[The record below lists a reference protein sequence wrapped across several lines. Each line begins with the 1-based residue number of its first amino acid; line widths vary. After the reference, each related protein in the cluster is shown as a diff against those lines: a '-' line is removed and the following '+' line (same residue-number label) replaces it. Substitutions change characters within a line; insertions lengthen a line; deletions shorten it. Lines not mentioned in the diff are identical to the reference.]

1 MNLPTNIVIQIN
13 ERIYLKNPEASQLG
27 KNIIRGSIEL
37 IDEIGFEQFNFK
49 KLGAHIDSPEAS
61 IYRYFENKH
70 KILLYLTS
78 WYWAWLEYRVIF
90 ATVNIDSPYER
101 LSRVIDVITENAVH
115 DNSTEHIDESKLQ
128 RIVTSESSKAYLTK
142 EVDNENREG
151 LFSGYK
157 QLVGRIAA
165 IVTEIDP
172 EFRYPMMLISTLI
185 EGIHHQRFFA
195 QHLPRLTNVIEGED
209 CINKFYQK
217 MVFSLLNDQKNV
229 QKK

>member
-1 MNLPTNIVIQIN
+1 MQLPGNILIQIN

-27 KNIIRGSIEL
+27 KNILRGSIEL

-78 WYWAWLEYRVIF
+78 WYWAWVEYRVLF
-90 ATVNIDSPYER
+90 ATANISSAEER
-101 LSRVIDVITENAVH
+101 LNRALDVLTQNAVN
-115 DNSTEHIDESKLQ
+115 DQTSEHIDESKLQ

-157 QLVGRIAA
+157 QLVARIAA
-165 IVTEIDP
+165 IAQEIDP
-172 EFRYPMMLISTLI
+172 NFPYPLMLISTVI
-185 EGIHHQRFFA
+185 EGIHHQRYFA
-195 QHLPRLTNVIEGED
+195 QHLPRLTNVVEGED
-209 CINKFYQK
+209 SITNFYRKMIFSMLNK
-217 MVFSLLNDQKNV
+217 
-229 QKK
+229 

>member
-1 MNLPTNIVIQIN
+1 MELPNNILLQIN

-70 KILLYLTS
+70 KVLLYLTS
-78 WYWAWLEYRVIF
+78 WYWAWVEYRVMF
-90 ATVNIDSPYER
+90 ATANIPSASER
-101 LSRVIDVITENAVH
+101 MHRAIDVLTQHEVL
-115 DNSTEHIDESKLQ
+115 DQTSVHIDETKLQ

-142 EVDNENREG
+142 EVENENREG

-157 QLVGRIAA
+157 QLVARIAA
-165 IVTEIDP
+165 IAQEINP
-172 EFRYPMMLISTLI
+172 AFPYPLMLISTVI
-185 EGIHHQRFFA
+185 EGIHHQRYFA
-195 QHLPRLTNVIEGED
+195 LHLPRLTNVIDGED
-209 CINKFYQK
+209 SISKFYRTLI
-217 MVFSLLNDQKNV
+217 FSMLNN
-229 QKK
+229 

>member
-1 MNLPTNIVIQIN
+1 MELPNNILLQIN

-70 KILLYLTS
+70 KVLLYLTS
-78 WYWAWLEYRVIF
+78 WYWAWVEYRVMF
-90 ATVNIDSPYER
+90 ATANIPSASER
-101 LSRVIDVITENAVH
+101 MHRAIDVLTQHEVL
-115 DNSTEHIDESKLQ
+115 DQTSVHIDETKLQ

-142 EVDNENREG
+142 EVENENREG

-157 QLVGRIAA
+157 QLVARIAA
-165 IVTEIDP
+165 IAQEINP
-172 EFRYPMMLISTLI
+172 AFPYPLMLISTVI
-185 EGIHHQRFFA
+185 EGIHHQRYFA
-195 QHLPRLTNVIEGED
+195 LHLPRLTNVIDGED
-209 CINKFYQK
+209 SISKFYQTLI
-217 MVFSLLNDQKNV
+217 FSMLNN
-229 QKK
+229 

>member
-1 MNLPTNIVIQIN
+1 MELPNNILLQIN

-70 KILLYLTS
+70 KVLLYLTS
-78 WYWAWLEYRVIF
+78 WYWAWVEYRVMF
-90 ATVNIDSPYER
+90 ATANIPSASER
-101 LSRVIDVITENAVH
+101 MHRAIDVLTQHEVL
-115 DNSTEHIDESKLQ
+115 DQTSLHIDETKLQ

-142 EVDNENREG
+142 EVENENREG

-157 QLVGRIAA
+157 QLVARIAA
-165 IVTEIDP
+165 IAQEINP
-172 EFRYPMMLISTLI
+172 AFPYPLMLISTVI
-185 EGIHHQRFFA
+185 EGIHHQRYFA
-195 QHLPRLTNVIEGED
+195 LHLPRLTNVVDGED
-209 CINKFYQK
+209 SISKFYRTLI
-217 MVFSLLNDQKNV
+217 FSMLNN
-229 QKK
+229 

>member
-1 MNLPTNIVIQIN
+1 MELPNNILLQIN

-70 KILLYLTS
+70 KVLLYLTS
-78 WYWAWLEYRVIF
+78 WYWAWVEYRVMF
-90 ATVNIDSPYER
+90 ATANIPSASER
-101 LSRVIDVITENAVH
+101 MHRAIDVLTQHEVL
-115 DNSTEHIDESKLQ
+115 DQTSVHIDETKLQ

-142 EVDNENREG
+142 EVENENREG

-157 QLVGRIAA
+157 QLVARIAA
-165 IVTEIDP
+165 IAQEINP
-172 EFRYPMMLISTLI
+172 AFPYPLMLISTVI
-185 EGIHHQRFFA
+185 EGIHHQRYFA
-195 QHLPRLTNVIEGED
+195 LHLPRLTNVVDGED
-209 CINKFYQK
+209 SISKFYRTLI
-217 MVFSLLNDQKNV
+217 FSMLNN
-229 QKK
+229 

>member
-1 MNLPTNIVIQIN
+1 MELPNNILIQIN

-70 KILLYLTS
+70 KVLLYLTS
-78 WYWAWLEYRVIF
+78 WYWAWVEYCVMF
-90 ATVNIDSPYER
+90 ATANIPCPKER
-101 LSRVIDVITENAVH
+101 MQRVIDVLTQSAVY
-115 DNSTEHIDESKLQ
+115 DPSSEHIDESKLQ

-142 EVDNENREG
+142 EVENENREG

-157 QLVGRIAA
+157 QLVARIAGIA
-165 IVTEIDP
+165 QEINP
-172 EFRYPMMLISTLI
+172 TFPYPLMLISTVI
-185 EGIHHQRFFA
+185 EGIHHQRYFA
-195 QHLPRLTNVIEGED
+195 LHLPRLTNVIEGED
-209 CINKFYQK
+209 SINNFYRTLI
-217 MVFSLLNDQKNV
+217 FSILNN
-229 QKK
+229 